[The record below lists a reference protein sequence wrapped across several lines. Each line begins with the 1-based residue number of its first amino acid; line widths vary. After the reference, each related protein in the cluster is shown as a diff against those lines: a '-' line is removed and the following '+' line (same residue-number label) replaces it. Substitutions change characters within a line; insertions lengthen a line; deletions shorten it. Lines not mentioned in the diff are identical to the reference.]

1 MSLRLVVGPMFAGKT
16 TEIQAVIKRYKFVGR
31 QVLVI
36 KPAMDNRYSGD
47 SVIVSH
53 DQVSLEAMSVHALK
67 DALELA
73 EFKTA
78 SVIAIDEAQ
87 FFTGLREFIETSIES
102 GKDVIVVG
110 LDGDAEGRPFTEV
123 LELVAIA
130 DSVDKKMALCVHCG
144 SPAMFTCSLKKR
156 ENRLEVGGADM
167 YEPTCR
173 KHRHG
178 HTLKC

>member
-47 SVIVSH
+47 SAIVSH
-53 DQVSLEAMSVHALK
+53 DQVSLEAVSVHALK

-87 FFTGLREFIETSIES
+87 FFTGLREFIEASIES
-102 GKDVIVVG
+102 EKDVIVVG

-178 HTLKC
+178 TKS

>member
-47 SVIVSH
+47 SAIVSH
-53 DQVSLEAMSVHALK
+53 DQISLEAVSVHALK

-73 EFKTA
+73 DFKTA

-130 DSVDKKMALCVHCG
+130 DSVDKKTALCVHCG

-178 HTLKC
+178 HTKS

>member
-47 SVIVSH
+47 SAIVSH
-53 DQVSLEAMSVHALK
+53 DQVSLEAISVHALK

-87 FFTGLREFIETSIES
+87 FFTGLREFIETSIEL

-130 DSVDKKMALCVHCG
+130 DSVDKKTALCVHCG

-178 HTLKC
+178 HTKS

>member
-31 QVLVI
+31 QVLVL

-47 SVIVSH
+47 SAIVSH
-53 DQVSLEAMSVHALK
+53 DQVSLEAVSVHALK

-87 FFTGLREFIETSIES
+87 FFTGLREFIEASIES
-102 GKDVIVVG
+102 EKDVIVVG

-178 HTLKC
+178 SRY

>member
-31 QVLVI
+31 QVLVL

-47 SVIVSH
+47 SAIVSH
-53 DQVSLEAMSVHALK
+53 DQVSLEAVSVHALK

-87 FFTGLREFIETSIES
+87 FFTGLREFIEASIES
-102 GKDVIVVG
+102 EKDVIVVG

-178 HTLKC
+178 TKS

>member
-31 QVLVI
+31 QVLVL

-47 SVIVSH
+47 SAIVSH
-53 DQVSLEAMSVHALK
+53 DQVSLEAVSVHALK

-87 FFTGLREFIETSIES
+87 FFTGLREFIEASIES
-102 GKDVIVVG
+102 EKDVIVVG

-178 HTLKC
+178 HTKS

>member
-47 SVIVSH
+47 SAIVSH
-53 DQVSLEAMSVHALK
+53 DQVSLEAISVHALK

-87 FFTGLREFIETSIES
+87 FFTGLREFIEASIES
-102 GKDVIVVG
+102 EKDVIVVG
-110 LDGDAEGRPFTEV
+110 LDGDAEGHPFTEV

-130 DSVDKKMALCVHCG
+130 DSVDKKTALCVHCG

-178 HTLKC
+178 HTVKC

>member
-16 TEIQAVIKRYKFVGR
+16 TEIQAVIKRYRFIRR

-47 SVIVSH
+47 SAIVSH
-53 DQVSLEAMSVHALK
+53 DQVSLEAISVRDLNL
-67 DALELA
+67 DVLGLA

-87 FFTGLREFIETSIES
+87 FFTGLRKFIEASIEL

-110 LDGDAEGRPFTEV
+110 LDGDAEGHPFTEV

-130 DSVDKKMALCVHCG
+130 DSVDKKTALCVHCG

-178 HTLKC
+178 HTKS

>member
-47 SVIVSH
+47 SAIVSH
-53 DQVSLEAMSVHALK
+53 DQVSLEAVSVHALK

-130 DSVDKKMALCVHCG
+130 DSVDKKTALCVHCG

-178 HTLKC
+178 HTKS

>member
-178 HTLKC
+178 HKS

>member
-31 QVLVI
+31 QVLVL

-47 SVIVSH
+47 SAIVSH
-53 DQVSLEAMSVHALK
+53 DQVSLEAVSVHALK

-87 FFTGLREFIETSIES
+87 FFTGLREFIEASIES
-102 GKDVIVVG
+102 EKDVIVVG

-156 ENRLEVGGADM
+156 ENSLEVGGADM

-178 HTLKC
+178 TKS

>member
-47 SVIVSH
+47 SAIVSH
-53 DQVSLEAMSVHALK
+53 DQVSLEAVSVHDLK

-73 EFKTA
+73 DFKTA

-130 DSVDKKMALCVHCG
+130 DSVDKKTALCVHCG

-178 HTLKC
+178 HTKS

>member
-1 MSLRLVVGPMFAGKT
+1 MFAGKT

-47 SVIVSH
+47 SAIVSH
-53 DQVSLEAMSVHALK
+53 DQVSLEAISVHALK

-87 FFTGLREFIETSIES
+87 FFTGLREFIETSIEL

-130 DSVDKKMALCVHCG
+130 DSVDKKTALCVHCG

-178 HTLKC
+178 HTKS

>member
-87 FFTGLREFIETSIES
+87 FFTGLREFVEASIES

>member
-47 SVIVSH
+47 SAIVSH
-53 DQVSLEAMSVHALK
+53 DQVSLEAVSVHDLK

-73 EFKTA
+73 DFKTA

-87 FFTGLREFIETSIES
+87 FFTGLCKFIETSIES

-130 DSVDKKMALCVHCG
+130 DSVDKKTALCVHCG

-178 HTLKC
+178 HTKS

>member
-47 SVIVSH
+47 SAIVSH
-53 DQVSLEAMSVHALK
+53 DQVSLEAVSVHALK

-87 FFTGLREFIETSIES
+87 FFTGLREFIEASIES
-102 GKDVIVVG
+102 EKDVIVVG

-178 HTLKC
+178 HTG